1 MDNYSA
7 IIENFLHQEENQRL
21 EFKKTVNLEVIAKT
35 IVAFANSEGG
45 DMIIG
50 IGDDKTLFG
59 VDDSANKANDIRDFL
74 MKNVR
79 PSVPFSVFP
88 VEYKQKSLILISVW
102 SGAQKPYSFKHIIY
116 TSNIGIPVSASNQA
130 LSKMI
135 EERKKADMSWER
147 ASVLAADLD
156 DLDLE
161 EIRQTIAEKP
171 DIYPDFNEES
181 FLIRQGLLTNGNLT
195 NACLLLFGKNPTR
208 FIPQAKIRI
217 TVYNGEKV
225 SNSFVDDRIFE
236 GNIFKNIKEIFAYLD
251 VIYPKNIQIDGLV
264 RTETKGY
271 PDIAIRE
278 GILNAIVHRDYSSS
292 NGFLRISIYPNKTTI
307 SNYGSLPPEISV
319 SDLRKNHPS
328 ILRHPDIAN
337 ICYIRKYIEMVGSG
351 TMRIIAE
358 CKKNGFKAPRWI
370 DENNILTLV
379 FPDVG
384 HHRANNV
391 YSELEEKNEM
401 EVEGIKVEIEGI
413 NEGIKKILQKIVL
426 FISEQGTVKASDIKT
441 YIGKSDASVERYL
454 KLLKDAKIIEFVGAK
469 KTGTYRIVKS

>member
-7 IIENFLHQEENQRL
+7 IIENFLNQKVSQRL
-21 EFKKTVNLEVIAKT
+21 EFKKTVNLETIAKT

-50 IGDDKTLFG
+50 IDDNRTLFG
-59 VDDSANKANDIRDFL
+59 VDDSANKVSDIRNFL
-74 MKNVR
+74 MENIQ

-88 VEYKQKSLILISVW
+88 IEYKHKFLILISVW
-102 SGAQKPYSFKHIIY
+102 SGAQKPYSFKQIIY
-116 TSNIGIPVSASNQA
+116 TRNTGIPVSASNQA

-135 EERKKADMSWER
+135 EERKRADMSWER

-156 DLDLE
+156 DLDFE

-171 DIYPDFNEES
+171 KIYQDVSEEG
-181 FLIRQGLLTNGNLT
+181 FLIRHGLLSNGNLT
-195 NACLLLFGKNPTR
+195 NACLLLFGKNPPR
-208 FIPQAKIRI
+208 FIPQSKIRI
-217 TVYNGEKV
+217 TVYSGEKV

-271 PDIAIRE
+271 PEIAIRE

-292 NGFLRISIYPNKTTI
+292 NGFLSISIYPNKTTI

-370 DENNILTLV
+370 NDNNILTLV
-379 FPDVG
+379 FPNVG
-384 HHRANNV
+384 HHRDNNV
-391 YSELEEKNEM
+391 NIEFEEKDKM
-401 EVEGIKVEIEGI
+401 EIEGIKLEIEGI
-413 NEGIKKILQKIVL
+413 NDGIKKILQKIVL
-426 FISEQGTVKASDIKT
+426 FVSKQGTVKASEIKT

-454 KLLKDAKIIEFVGAK
+454 KLLKDANAIEFVGSK

>member
-7 IIENFLHQEENQRL
+7 IIENFLHQEESQRL
-21 EFKKTVNLEVIAKT
+21 EFRKTANLEIIAKT

-50 IGDDKTLFG
+50 IDDDKTLFG
-59 VDDSANKANDIRDFL
+59 VDDADNTVSVIRNFL
-74 MKNVR
+74 MENVK

-88 VEYKQKSLILISVW
+88 IEYKHKSLILISVW
-102 SGAQKPYSFKHIIY
+102 SGAQKPYSFKQIIY
-116 TSNIGIPVSASNQA
+116 TNNTGIPVSASNLA

-135 EERKKADMSWER
+135 EDRKKADMSWER

-156 DLDLE
+156 DLDFE
-161 EIRQTIAEKP
+161 EIKRTIAEKTV
-171 DIYPDFNEES
+171 IYPDTDEET
-181 FLIRQGLLTNGNLT
+181 FLIQQGLLSNGNLT

-225 SNSFVDDRIFE
+225 SNSFVDDRVFE
-236 GNIFKNIKEIFAYLD
+236 GNIFKNIKEIFTYLD
-251 VIYPKNIQIDGLV
+251 VIYPKKIQIDGLV

-292 NGFLRISIYPNKTTI
+292 NGFLRISIYPNKTII

-319 SDLRKNHPS
+319 SDLRKGHPS
-328 ILRHPDIAN
+328 ILRHPDIAY
-337 ICYIRKYIEMVGSG
+337 ICYLRKYIEMVGSG

-358 CKKNGFKAPRWI
+358 CKRNGFKAPRWI
-370 DENNILTLV
+370 DENNILTLI
-379 FPDVG
+379 FPNVG
-384 HHRANNV
+384 HNRV
-391 YSELEEKNEM
+391 DKIESESEGTSEKEI
-401 EVEGIKVEIEGI
+401 EGINLQIEGI

-426 FISEQGTVKASDIKT
+426 FISERGTVKASDIKT

-454 KLLKDAKIIEFVGAK
+454 KLLKDANAIEFVGAK

>member
-7 IIENFLHQEENQRL
+7 IIENFLHQEESQRL

-88 VEYKQKSLILISVW
+88 VEYKHKSLILISVW
-102 SGAQKPYSFKHIIY
+102 SGAQKPYSFKQIIY

-251 VIYPKNIQIDGLV
+251 VIYPKNIQIEGLV
-264 RTETKGY
+264 RTEAKGY

-278 GILNAIVHRDYSSS
+278 GVLNAIVHRDYSSS

-384 HHRANNV
+384 HHRAINV
-391 YSELEEKNEM
+391 NSELEEKNEM
-401 EVEGIKVEIEGI
+401 EIEGIKVEIEGI